1 MHLCL
6 EQMQKRHDLSLWNGW
21 FYNWRQ
27 GKVKKFLAWWVFV
40 RLSGSHIRYMTVLFK
55 AVINPRGWVLI
66 TAGIFWNWDY
76 KCFQEMQQVNCLR
89 PLKPQLTLLHQM
101 VKVALIDALYFL
113 FLYTTVMRRGSNSH
127 SSVLPFIHP
136 VILGSMCLR

>member
-6 EQMQKRHDLSLWNGW
+6 EQMQKRHDLSLWSGW

-89 PLKPQLTLLHQM
+89 PVKPQLTLLHQM
-101 VKVALIDALYFL
+101 VKVALIEALYFL
-113 FLYTTVMRRGSNSH
+113 FLYTNSDETW
-127 SSVLPFIHP
+127 
-136 VILGSMCLR
+136 